1 MEQFDFIVQ
10 KAFSRDV
17 YPVEWVQVVA
27 PDGSL
32 LIGPGHQRLVTA
44 VKDGESITY
53 SSGGVEKTLEVKNG
67 MLHAYSDKVVLL
79 VG

>member
-1 MEQFDFIVQ
+1 VEHFDFIVQ
-10 KAFSRDV
+10 RAFSKEK
-17 YPVEWVQVVA
+17 YSVEWVIVMA

-44 VKDGESITY
+44 VTDGESITY
-53 SSGGVEKTLEVKNG
+53 CSGGVEKKLKVENSI
-67 MLHAYSDKVVLL
+67 LHAYPDKVVLL